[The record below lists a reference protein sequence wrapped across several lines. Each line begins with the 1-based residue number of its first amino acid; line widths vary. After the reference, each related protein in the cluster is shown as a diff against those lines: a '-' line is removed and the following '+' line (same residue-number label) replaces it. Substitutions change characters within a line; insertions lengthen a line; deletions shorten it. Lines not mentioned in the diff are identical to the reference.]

1 MVLVCIW
8 QYALYFP
15 TANVENAAEKYAIE
29 MSSNMDGSEQDKQ
42 EAQDDLVSAYLD
54 SMSNVEVLSLPL
66 LKDYTYQDLKSS
78 QLALGLD
85 LKGGM
90 SVVMQVDLRELIW
103 TLANSTKDPTFE
115 KALNLA
121 KDNLASA
128 QSDYVALFGD
138 AWQEVGNG
146 EKLNKFFR
154 KNAAMKDKINTST
167 TDGEMERLLREEAT
181 TAVQLTYDRLKE
193 RIDKLGVVQPNI
205 SLDEARDLI
214 IVELPGIRN
223 PERARKFL
231 KAAAKLEFWNT
242 YRSQEVIQSL
252 VAANEGLRAAVGQT
266 IEKEYRIDTL
276 WNKQDELGNDDRTSG
291 FTLDTTDISGL
302 DAQSGPLLDL
312 LSLTNGGGAVVGR
325 ANPRDIKRINELL
338 AMDAAKNKLPRD
350 LKLLWSKDFAKE
362 FNETGWTGNFLPEK
376 ELYAIKMDRGSSK
389 APLEG
394 DVITDASYATNPT
407 TGEVEIS
414 MSMNQ
419 KGARLWGNLT
429 TASYNDGQRPIAIVL
444 DNEVVSAPGARQPIL
459 TGRSS
464 ISGNYTLQQ
473 AKDEANILKIGKL
486 PASLEIIQENIVGP
500 TLGEANINK
509 TINSLLIGFLL
520 VIAFMIFYYGGA
532 GIVSIIALILN
543 IAFIFAALASVGA
556 VLTLAGAAGV
566 ILTVGMAVDA
576 NVIIYERI
584 REELREGKSLKAAVS
599 DGFSNSYSAIIDA
612 NITTFLTAGV
622 LFYFGLGP
630 IKGFATVLMIGVV
643 FSVFTAVLVGRLLI
657 DWWIGK
663 GNNLSFWTAPSKN
676 AFANVNI
683 DWLGKRK
690 MTYTISGIL
699 MAVGILAMV
708 FRGFDLGVEF
718 KGGYSTNVEFA
729 QPVDQEALK
738 AALTTTFEGEST
750 VVKSVDT
757 DNTLNIVTS
766 YKIDEGDEGAELVM
780 KALFDG
786 VNQVAGGNLVFEDF
800 KNSNLNSG
808 THITSSS
815 KVGPTIAD
823 DIRKSAIWATIVA
836 LIFIFLYILLRFSK
850 WQYSAGAVAALFHDV
865 IITMGLFALLHGI
878 LPFTMEIDQAFIA
891 AILTV
896 IGYSINDTVVV
907 FDRIR
912 EYMGLYTGKTK
923 EEIVNAAVNS
933 TVSRTIITS
942 LTTLFVIA
950 ILLFFGGA
958 SIRGFAF
965 ALFIGVLVGTYSSIF
980 VATPIMTDLSEDIK
994 PVEKK
999 RSSFSRAGAK
1009 S

>member
-1 MVLVCIW
+1 
-8 QYALYFP
+8 
-15 TANVENAAEKYAIE
+15 
-29 MSSNMDGSEQDKQ
+29 
-42 EAQDDLVSAYLD
+42 
-54 SMSNVEVLSLPL
+54 
-66 LKDYTYQDLKSS
+66 
-78 QLALGLD
+78 
-85 LKGGM
+85 
-90 SVVMQVDLRELIW
+90 
-103 TLANSTKDPTFE
+103 
-115 KALNLA
+115 
-121 KDNLASA
+121 
-128 QSDYVALFGD
+128 
-138 AWQEVGNG
+138 
-146 EKLNKFFR
+146 
-154 KNAAMKDKINTST
+154 
-167 TDGEMERLLREEAT
+167 
-181 TAVQLTYDRLKE
+181 
-193 RIDKLGVVQPNI
+193 
-205 SLDEARDLI
+205 
-214 IVELPGIRN
+214 
-223 PERARKFL
+223 
-231 KAAAKLEFWNT
+231 
-242 YRSQEVIQSL
+242 
-252 VAANEGLRAAVGQT
+252 
-266 IEKEYRIDTL
+266 
-276 WNKQDELGNDDRTSG
+276 
-291 FTLDTTDISGL
+291 
-302 DAQSGPLLDL
+302 
-312 LSLTNGGGAVVGR
+312 
-325 ANPRDIKRINELL
+325 
-338 AMDAAKNKLPRD
+338 
-350 LKLLWSKDFAKE
+350 
-362 FNETGWTGNFLPEK
+362 
-376 ELYAIKMDRGSSK
+376 
-389 APLEG
+389 
-394 DVITDASYATNPT
+394 
-407 TGEVEIS
+407 
-414 MSMNQ
+414 
-419 KGARLWGNLT
+419 
-429 TASYNDGQRPIAIVL
+429 
-444 DNEVVSAPGARQPIL
+444 
-459 TGRSS
+459 
-464 ISGNYTLQQ
+464 
-473 AKDEANILKIGKL
+473 
-486 PASLEIIQENIVGP
+486 
-500 TLGEANINK
+500 
-509 TINSLLIGFLL
+509 
-520 VIAFMIFYYGGA
+520 
-532 GIVSIIALILN
+532 
-543 IAFIFAALASVGA
+543 
-556 VLTLAGAAGV
+556 
-566 ILTVGMAVDA
+566 
-576 NVIIYERI
+576 
-584 REELREGKSLKAAVS
+584 
-599 DGFSNSYSAIIDA
+599 
-612 NITTFLTAGV
+612 
-622 LFYFGLGP
+622 
-630 IKGFATVLMIGVV
+630 MIGVV